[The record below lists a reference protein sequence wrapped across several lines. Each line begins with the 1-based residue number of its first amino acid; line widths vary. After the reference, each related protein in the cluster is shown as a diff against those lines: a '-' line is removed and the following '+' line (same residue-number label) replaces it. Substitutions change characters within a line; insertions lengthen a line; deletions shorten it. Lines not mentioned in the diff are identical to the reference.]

1 MRPASLR
8 PAARLAR
15 LSRAALAVALAGV
28 LLAAASLADAAD
40 PADVSGPRDTVLRV
54 HGSDTIGASLMGELL
69 LPFLQAEGW
78 KDVSRVPSSGG
89 TSYNFVGRPS
99 PAGKRASVYVEIS
112 DPESGLSTLD
122 QGFADLTMSSRR
134 IRPAEVRQF
143 SRLGDLT
150 SPACEHVLA
159 LDAVAVIVNA
169 INPIESLTRQQL
181 KDIYL
186 RRVTSWQEV
195 GGSGPIHLYARDAK
209 SGTHATFQAAILEDE
224 DLPPDAPRQPD
235 NRSLS
240 DAVAADP
247 RGIGVVAHTFAGNN
261 RVVAISDGKPEPRV
275 THPTT
280 ATIRSGAYPM
290 TRRLYLYTAATSE
303 NLLVGRFLAFAL
315 GPAGQAIVTKNGPV
329 SALTEPA
336 RAPYPEPVASPAPS
350 PSPSPVPPPADANPS
365 RAPAPVA
372 AAPGRPA
379 RAKPQPTP
387 AADRPR
393 AAPTPRVPRPAARKP
408 RANPATPT
416 GPVEDPPSAGT
427 DG

>member
-247 RGIGVVAHTFAGNN
+247 RGIGVVAQTFAGNN
-261 RVVAISDGKPEPRV
+261 RVVAISDGKPQPRL
-275 THPTT
+275 TRPTA
-280 ATIRSGAYPM
+280 ATIRNGEYPM
-290 TRRLYLYTAATSE
+290 SRRLYLYTAAAPE
-303 NLLVGRFLAFAL
+303 NALVGRFLAFAR
-315 GPAGQAIVTKNGPV
+315 GAGGQAIVTNNGFI
-329 SALTEPA
+329 SAVTEPA
-336 RAPYPEPVASPAPS
+336 SSLSPEPTPAPTPAPISASTPAAAEVRPSASPAPVAEM
-350 PSPSPVPPPADANPS
+350 PERPR
-365 RAPAPVA
+365 RA
-372 AAPGRPA
+372 R
-379 RAKPQPTP
+379 PQPTP
-387 AADRPR
+387 AVTTTPPARR
-393 AAPTPRVPRPAARKP
+393 AASKPRVTPTTPAA
-408 RANPATPT
+408 AN
-416 GPVEDPPSAGT
+416 EDPPPAGP
-427 DG
+427 GG